1 MTCLPPNL
9 HSFEVSSHSHQN
21 GSDIQLWVSNGFEL
35 ELLKK
40 LSCGT
45 YYRHRCFLFE
55 SSWVTIW
62 HQFRVY
68 STVIQLY
75 VSFFRFFSLMGF
87 YKISSIISCARLL
100 NWSFS
105 SHFSSVQVPL
115 CCVLSRVHLVETAS
129 TVACQAPLSLG
140 ILQSRILDW
149 VAMPSF
155 RGSSQPRDQTQ
166 VSRIAGWFFTIWATR
181 EAQEYWSG

>member
-75 VSFFRFFSLMGF
+75 VSFFRFFSLLGF

-115 CCVLSRVHLVETAS
+115 CCAQSCPPCWDRID
-129 TVACQAPLSLG
+129 CSL
-140 ILQSRILDW
+140 
-149 VAMPSF
+149 P
-155 RGSSQPRDQTQ
+155 GSSVLGDSP
-166 VSRIAGWFFTIWATR
+166 VKN
-181 EAQEYWSG
+181 SGLGSHALLQGIFPT